1 MRGEL
6 VNWRRRKMVVV
17 VLFTCAL
24 FVLFVG
30 QLKLFYEGD
39 IVVLSFDAR
48 RVGVDD
54 LSIGIRTI

>member
-1 MRGEL
+1 
-6 VNWRRRKMVVV
+6 MVIV
-17 VLFTCAL
+17 VLLTCAL

-30 QLKLFYEGD
+30 QFKLFYEGD

-54 LSIGIRTI
+54 LVAVSK

>member
-1 MRGEL
+1 
-6 VNWRRRKMVVV
+6 MVVV
-17 VLFTCAL
+17 VVVLLFTCAL

-30 QLKLFYEGD
+30 QFKLFYEGD

-54 LSIGIRTI
+54 LASVAKQFSTKRFV